1 MPRAECILDSPE
13 SAAQCGLSPGEFEV
27 GLSLIVQQTTR
38 KFSVSYIRF
47 RKHYLHTPYLVLA
60 VLEFGVLFAIFSL
73 LNLFFTLAGVDH
85 AATNADIVSAF
96 LFALI
101 LSFGTLAMGG
111 YLAMVHEDLS
121 SLLFRTLVAYCFVGG
136 IGLKL
141 LYVFMP
147 SADPGSANLF
157 WAVILASG
165 VVIALRLGFL
175 WVVDSE
181 QVVRRVV
188 ILGAGDFAASLLDE
202 YERNMRALGV
212 RIIGCIADNPSTA
225 VAEDKILPTPYDFFQ
240 FCRQNNVSEIVVAQ
254 QERRRTE
261 GGWLPVPELMEC
273 KLRGIAITNALEFY
287 ERELKKVKLDMVHPS
302 WIVFSEGFKAS
313 KSRVFAKRLLDLI
326 ISLSLLVIM
335 FPFIILTALAVFLET
350 GRPILYSQRRVGLL
364 GKEFRIYKFRSMRQD
379 AEKDGKARWA
389 SANDNRIT
397 RVGAFIR
404 NTRLDE
410 LPQIYNVIKGEM
422 SIVGPRPERPEFVS
436 ELKEKIPFYDTRH
449 YVKPGLMGWA
459 QLKYPY
465 GASVEDAKG
474 KLEYDLYYS
483 KNHSLVMD
491 FLIMIQTVE
500 VVLLGKGVR

>member
-1 MPRAECILDSPE
+1 M
-13 SAAQCGLSPGEFEV
+13 
-27 GLSLIVQQTTR
+27 
-38 KFSVSYIRF
+38 SYIRF
-47 RKHYLHTPYLVLA
+47 RKHYLHIPYLVLGA
-60 VLEFGVLFAIFSL
+60 LEFIVLYLIFTFLGL
-73 LNLFFTLAGVDH
+73 LLSIAGVGYPSVI
-85 AATNADIVSAF
+85 TSPLSSV

-101 LSFGTLAMGG
+101 LSCGTLAMGG
-111 YLAMVHEDLS
+111 YLAMVHESVSALF
-121 SLLFRTLVAYCFVGG
+121 FRTLVAYCFVGG

-141 LYVFMP
+141 LYLVLP
-147 SADPGSANLF
+147 SADPGSTNLF
-157 WAVILASG
+157 WAVIFASV
-165 VVIALRLGFL
+165 VVIGMRLLFL
-175 WVVDSE
+175 WVVDLK
-181 QVVRRVV
+181 QLVRRVV
-188 ILGAGDFAASLLDE
+188 IFGGGDFAATLLDE

-212 RIIGCIADNPSTA
+212 QIIGCIAENPNGA
-225 VAEDKILPTPYDFFQ
+225 VPADKLLPTPYDFYQ
-240 FCRQNNVSEIVVAQ
+240 FCRQNRVSEIVIAQ
-254 QERRRTE
+254 QERRRKE

-273 KLRGIAITNALEFY
+273 KLRGIAITNGIDFY
-287 ERELKKVKLDMVHPS
+287 ERELKKAKLDMVHPS
-302 WIVFSEGFKAS
+302 WIVFSEGFQAS
-313 KSRVFAKRLLDLI
+313 KTRDIAKRSLDLL
-326 ISLSLLVIM
+326 ISLTLLAVM
-335 FPFIILTALAVFLET
+335 LPFIILTAIAVFLET
-350 GRPILYSQRRVGLL
+350 GRPILYSQNRIGML

-389 SANDNRIT
+389 SANDNRVT

-465 GASVEDAKG
+465 GASVEDARG

-483 KNHSLVMD
+483 KNHSLLMD

-500 VVLLGKGVR
+500 VILLGKGVR